1 MLVLEEIQYD
11 TISHISGRSESG
23 KSSYVF
29 GYLRPGILAVVPASY
44 SSEYA
49 IIVIPVYPSLSFQID
64 DIVRQ
69 TQKRNDEMKSIK
81 GQIAELTR
89 YAQHVNGEIEALK
102 NQVRCQSL
110 DRITSL
116 NQKYS

>member
-1 MLVLEEIQYD
+1 MDPV
-11 TISHISGRSESG
+11 
-23 KSSYVF
+23 
-29 GYLRPGILAVVPASY
+29 SY
-44 SSEYA
+44 SSEYT
-49 IIVIPVYPSLSFQID
+49 IIMIPVYPSFTFQID

-69 TQKRNDEMKSIK
+69 TQKQNDEMKNTK

-102 NQVRCQSL
+102 NQVSCQSL
-110 DRITSL
+110 DRIISL

>member
-1 MLVLEEIQYD
+1 MDPV
-11 TISHISGRSESG
+11 
-23 KSSYVF
+23 
-29 GYLRPGILAVVPASY
+29 SY
-44 SSEYA
+44 SSEYT
-49 IIVIPVYPSLSFQID
+49 IIMIPVYPSLTFQID

-69 TQKRNDEMKSIK
+69 TQKQNDEMKSIK

-102 NQVRCQSL
+102 NQVSCQFL
-110 DRITSL
+110 DRITNL